1 MWLYILLQRMIRAG
15 GGNAG
20 CAIFASMSQ
29 IRYLRDEAS
38 GNGLSQACRAM
49 TEFRIRRPRKLLNWF
64 RRFWRK
70 LVSAAV
76 VAIGVLA
83 FAFVLARVAAPFII
97 STGLVR
103 NGIERAISQWT
114 GHQAV
119 IDGAPQVV
127 FWPNPRITLADVTI
141 EDPTADPPR
150 RVAHIDS
157 MSASFNLVKALVGN
171 LKFNNFRFQRP
182 HLYLRRDEKGALA
195 WAGRGLFGAALSA
208 VRPGPDGTQTLDATF
223 NPSIGALTVEDGTLD
238 IDDAF
243 GGRVTLGGISA
254 DIDWPRLGDPAKA
267 YVLARLGNQD
277 VKLDLASSQPLMLL
291 AGQNGN
297 LMVKLQSQ
305 TLSGRFEGVANLA
318 QEAYLAGAVELS
330 TPDIPGLLAW
340 RGAQL
345 PAATHLKAASLTCNI
360 LASGGGV
367 RLNNLSFTI
376 DQTSATGALEFNV
389 NAGKAPKLT
398 GTLAF
403 NQMDIR
409 SALSA
414 LSITLPNGARPHPAP
429 EGNGLIEQVDIDLRL
444 SAQTASFGPL
454 EARHI
459 GASILSGGG
468 KTSFDIGDSEFE
480 GGQLIA
486 HFGTTRGIG
495 GGGDLDVT
503 IRDADLAAAA
513 EKLAI
518 SGPLPL
524 GTGSLDV
531 DLSTSRPLWET
542 TATDVS
548 GSAKLYVT
556 SGTIP
561 RLDAAAF
568 RTLAGT
574 KPFFR
579 ISDASGGD
587 LDFDTAEIKAEFAK
601 GSAEIRNARIGG
613 RHGILTL
620 TGMVPYGTSGMA
632 LAGTWKPPATDTSQA
647 ALQFFAGGSWPDP
660 VISPVSTFRNGEP

>member
-1 MWLYILLQRMIRAG
+1 
-15 GGNAG
+15 
-20 CAIFASMSQ
+20 
-29 IRYLRDEAS
+29 
-38 GNGLSQACRAM
+38 M

-345 PAATHLKAASLTCNI
+345 PAATHLKAASLTCNV

-503 IRDADLAAAA
+503 IRDADLAATA

-568 RTLAGT
+568 RTPHRRRQRRRSRFRHRRDQSRVCQGLGRDPQCANRRPSRHPDADGHGALRHQRHGAGRHLETASHGYIASRAAILRRRLLARSGDLAGLDLSQRRT
-574 KPFFR
+574 LSLIYYACRANRCTLLRDMPTPP
-579 ISDASGGD
+579 SSPDARRAGAG
-587 LDFDTAEIKAEFAK
+587 
-601 GSAEIRNARIGG
+601 IRGAWWRP
-613 RHGILTL
+613 R
-620 TGMVPYGTSGMA
+620 
-632 LAGTWKPPATDTSQA
+632 
-647 ALQFFAGGSWPDP
+647 
-660 VISPVSTFRNGEP
+660 R